1 MSFASS
7 SPAWGA
13 MPNSN
18 CLSSISYNL
27 LSGQWY
33 RVGILHVGNMQVR
46 LYLKQNEK
54 AVKGQA
60 VFMQNHE
67 DFYGA
72 LLDENL

>member
-1 MSFASS
+1 
-7 SPAWGA
+7 
-13 MPNSN
+13 
-18 CLSSISYNL
+18 
-27 LSGQWY
+27 
-33 RVGILHVGNMQVR
+33 MQVR